1 MLGKLA
7 LALGSLGR
15 FPGRF
20 LVILRL
26 AGVDLGLVAVASSL
40 FAEALAFPL
49 ALGAALARGPY
60 GEDQKDCDNDDDGD
74 D

>member
-1 MLGKLA
+1 MPGKLA
-7 LALGSLGR
+7 LALSSLSC
-15 FPGRF
+15 FPSRF

-26 AGVDLGLVAVASSL
+26 AGVHLCLVAMASGL

-49 ALGAALARGPY
+49 ALGAALASSPQ
-60 GEDQKDCDNDDDGD
+60 GEDQQDGGNDDDGD